1 MKLYV
6 QENRRLEMELLDSRE
21 KLVDAEVQI
30 TKLQTTL
37 DNVMKEKVERR
48 MNRMINDYSAE

>member
-1 MKLYV
+1 M
-6 QENRRLEMELLDSRE
+6 EMELLDSRE